1 MIALE
6 VKDYCQNC
14 AGFDPETTVSE
25 RSYCGMTGMNILTDT
40 TVTCRNAQK
49 CNCLY
54 EFIKKENDKEI

>member
-1 MIALE
+1 MIRLE
-6 VKDYCQNC
+6 VKDFCQNC
-14 AGFDPETTVSE
+14 AEFDPETTVNE
-25 RSYCGMTGMNILTDT
+25 ISYMGMTGRKIVADT

>member
-14 AGFDPETTVSE
+14 AEFD
-25 RSYCGMTGMNILTDT
+25 
-40 TVTCRNAQK
+40 QK
-49 CNCLY
+49 CNRLY

>member
-14 AGFDPETTVSE
+14 AEFDPETTVSE

-40 TVTCRNAQK
+40 TVTC
-49 CNCLY
+49 
-54 EFIKKENDKEI
+54 